1 MWKVWRAE
9 RETESS
15 VSCSRT
21 RAWLLVLPGQVV
33 MSIVHQIQSN
43 LCSCL
48 VRLYLKDVTDESS
61 LRSPNQNSKQSW
73 FWVRNLRMYDFLF
86 LKFSFKFSDLKIRT
100 YLYVSRFN
108 SEDWNTI
115 VSSEMEHSRKKILAI
130 SNEAKDCPI
139 CHLHFRNNKAF
150 ASDCL
155 HCFCYQCIS
164 NWVQVSSIKCF
175 IVHFSLHQFFELSS
189 CFSASS
195 HVSTMS

>member
-1 MWKVWRAE
+1 MKVPSE
-9 RETESS
+9 
-15 VSCSRT
+15 V
-21 RAWLLVLPGQVV
+21 Q
-33 MSIVHQIQSN
+33 IKIQSRVGSE
-43 LCSCL
+43 LEIYVCMTFFSW
-48 VRLYLKDVTDESS
+48 
-61 LRSPNQNSKQSW
+61 NS
-73 FWVRNLRMYDFLF
+73 VL
-86 LKFSFKFSDLKIRT
+86 SFPIWRFT

-115 VSSEMEHSRKKILAI
+115 VSSKMEHSRKKIIAI